1 MILFV
6 VAYLGGVLTILSP
19 CILPVLPFV
28 FARADQPFI
37 KSGLPLL
44 LGMAVTFA
52 LVATLAAVGGGW
64 AVQANQYGRFAA
76 IVLLAFFGVTLLF
89 PELAD
94 RLTRPLVAFGARLSD
109 SAAGA
114 TKSGASFGPSFLLGV
129 ATGLL
134 WAPCAGPI
142 LGLVLTGAALQGA
155 NVQTSL
161 LLLAYAAGAATSL
174 AVALLIGGRVFKAMK
189 QSLGAGEWVRRGLGV
204 AVLAGVVAIA
214 LGLDTGLLTQVS
226 SASTAA
232 VEQALIDKARPDSP
246 GGSASGVM
254 KGDSGSMAASNVM
267 NGGPSMMA
275 GSNVMNGAPA
285 MTGSNVM
292 NGGPSMMAAS
302 NTMNGAAPAMKGDA
316 PAMTMAMKPKPAEPA
331 ALPVEGQFPSLG
343 GAVEWLNSPPLT
355 AEGLRGKVVL
365 VDFWT
370 YSCINCLRAIPYVRA
385 WAEKYKDQGLVVI
398 GVHAPEFAFE
408 KNIDNVRRAAKDLK
422 VDYPIAIDNDY
433 AIWRAFDN
441 QYWPAHYFID
451 AQGRIRHHHFGEGE
465 YDQSE
470 KIIQQLLA
478 EAGKDS
484 VAQDIVKVD
493 AQGAEAAA
501 DMDDVKSPE
510 TYLGYER
517 AENFASPGGAAAD
530 KREVYAVAPDLHL
543 NQWALAGDWT
553 VGGERAV
560 LNAPNGRIVY
570 RFHARDL
577 HLVLGPGADGKPV
590 RFRVRIDGKAPE
602 ADHGVDTDDQGNGAV
617 TEQRL
622 YQLVRQGKSVA
633 DREFEIEFLDPGAQ
647 AFAFTFG

>member
-1 MILFV
+1 MMILFLV
-6 VAYLGGVLTILSP
+6 SYLGGVLTILSP

-28 FARADQPFI
+28 FARADQPFA

-44 LGMAVTFA
+44 LGMAITFA
-52 LVATLAAVGGGW
+52 GVATLAAVGGGW

-76 IVLLAFFGVTLLF
+76 IALLAVFGVTLLF

-94 RLTRPLVAFGARLSD
+94 RLTRPLVALGGRLSQKAD
-109 SAAGA
+109 DPNR
-114 TKSGASFGPSFLLGV
+114 SGASFGPSFLLGV

-142 LGLVLTGAALQGA
+142 LGLILTGAALQGA

-174 AVALLIGGRVFKAMK
+174 GLALLIGGRVFKAMK
-189 QSLGAGEWVRRGLGV
+189 QSLGAGEWIRRGLGV
-204 AVLAGVVAIA
+204 AVLCGVAAIA
-214 LGLDTGLLTQVS
+214 LGFDTGLLTQVS
-226 SASTAA
+226 LASTSN
-232 VEQALIDKARPDSP
+232 VEQALIDKAPMEHTDAPSQP
-246 GGSASGVM
+246 SVIM
-254 KGDSGSMAASNVM
+254 KGDSNVM
-267 NGGPSMMA
+267 MGGA
-275 GSNVMNGAPA
+275 NAMNGAPA
-285 MTGSNVM
+285 MM
-292 NGGPSMMAAS
+292 NGT
-302 NTMNGAAPAMKGDA
+302 NAMKGG
-316 PAMTMAMKPKPAEPA
+316 PAMMMMMKSKPAA
-331 ALPVEGQFPSLG
+331 AADALPVEGQFPSLS
-343 GAVEWLNSPPLT
+343 GAVDWLNSPPLT
-355 AEGLRGKVVL
+355 SEGLRGKVVL

-408 KNIDNVRRAAKDLK
+408 KNIDNVRRAAKDLNI
-422 VDYPIAIDNDY
+422 DYPIAIDNDY
-433 AIWRAFDN
+433 AIWRAFN
-441 QYWPAHYFID
+441 NSYWPAHYFID

-465 YDQSE
+465 YAESE

-478 EAGKDS
+478 EAGKGDVS
-484 VAQDIVKVD
+484 RDIVSVN
-493 AQGAEAAA
+493 AQGAEAAP

-510 TYLGYER
+510 TYIGYTR
-517 AENFASPGGAAAD
+517 AENFASPGGAVDD
-530 KREVYAVAPDLHL
+530 KRQVYAAAPQLQL

-553 VGGERAV
+553 IEGERAV
-560 LNAPNGRIVY
+560 LNEANGRIAY

-577 HLVLGPGADGKPV
+577 HLVLGPAADGKPV
-590 RFRVRIDGKAPE
+590 RFRVLIDGKAPE
-602 ADHGVDTDDQGNGAV
+602 GDHGADIDEQGDGTI

-622 YQLVRQGKSVA
+622 YQLVRQSKPSA